1 MKEPRSLEEDLADLV
16 IKAAVDAA
24 KKKMKK
30 ESELTPYEKYMKEIN
45 ELPDIPGHY
54 KSIE

>member
-30 ESELTPYEKYMKEIN
+30 ESELTPFEKYMKEIN

-54 KSIE
+54 KPIE